1 MKGLTLNCMGKKEEA
16 YEFAR
21 RGLRQDMRSHVCW
34 HVFGLLYRSD
44 RYDASRA
51 LVHIALLN
59 VPMRSDYP
67 EAIKCY
73 RNALR
78 IDPENMQILRDLSLL
93 QVQVMY
99 SLIPAFAL
107 KLHFTFILPVLGRCG
122 ICKDSPKPAEPSS
135 PSSRTTRTIGLDLP
149 WPNIYARIITLH

>member
-51 LVHIALLN
+51 LVHIAL
-59 VPMRSDYP
+59 
-67 EAIKCY
+67 
-73 RNALR
+73 
-78 IDPENMQILRDLSLL
+78 
-93 QVQVMY
+93 
-99 SLIPAFAL
+99 
-107 KLHFTFILPVLGRCG
+107 
-122 ICKDSPKPAEPSS
+122 
-135 PSSRTTRTIGLDLP
+135 
-149 WPNIYARIITLH
+149 